1 MEQVGY
7 EMYCRLLD
15 EVVKEMT
22 GARVEE
28 ELDVQIDLNVTS
40 YIPDELIENSSQKIE
55 VYQNI
60 ALCKSE
66 EEILDITDEIVDR
79 YGRITE
85 EVENL
90 LDIARIKILAKSK
103 YIVKISQRNTNIIFY
118 FDASKFNPDK
128 IEELIKIYKNKI
140 KFSPAQEPY
149 ITLNIENKD
158 VLSSTKEFLNKI

>member
-7 EMYCRLLD
+7 EMYCKLLD

-22 GARVEE
+22 GEQIEE
-28 ELDVQIDLNVTS
+28 EVDVQIDLNVTS

-90 LDIARIKILAKSK
+90 LNIARIKILAREKHLM
-103 YIVKISQRNTNIIFY
+103 KIAQKNNNIIFY
-118 FDASKFNPDK
+118 FDATKFNPEK
-128 IEELIKIYKNKI
+128 IDNLIKIYKNRI

-149 ITLNIENKD
+149 VTLKIDNNKILD
-158 VLSSTKEFLNKI
+158 SVKEFLNNL

>member
-7 EMYCRLLD
+7 EMYCKLLD

-22 GARVEE
+22 GIKVEE
-28 ELDVQIDLNVTS
+28 EIEVQIDLNVTS

-66 EEILDITDEIVDR
+66 DEILDITDEIVDR
-79 YGRITE
+79 YGRITS

-103 YIVKISQRNTNIIFY
+103 YITKIAQKNTNIIFY
-118 FDASKFNPDK
+118 FDANKFNPDK
-128 IEELIKIYKNKI
+128 IDELIKLYKNKI

-149 ITLNIENKD
+149 VTLNIDNKD
-158 VLSSTKEFLNKI
+158 VLSCVKEFLNKV